1 MMNDLTRLYTHPDCE
16 LHEMPRHPERPD
28 RLRSIMSRLT
38 ASGIISETNVVL
50 ASEVSDDILSKIH
63 PETYIES
70 INKSE
75 PESTVVKVERDTYMS
90 RGSLRAS
97 KLAAGA
103 CAAATRDV
111 LSGDARR
118 VFCAVRPPGHHAE
131 VAAAMGFCLFNNI
144 ALAAELALANE
155 SVSRVA
161 IVDFDVHHCN
171 GTVDIFKH
179 RPEVLV
185 CSSFQEHFYPHRYL
199 DFTNPHILNMP
210 LEKDATGDQFRARA
224 EREWLPAL
232 ENHKPDV
239 LFISAG
245 FDAHTEDPLGEL
257 CFVESDYAWITSQLI
272 SIAERFCEGRI
283 VSTLEGGYDLDALAR
298 SVETHMG
305 TLIRDSLV

>member
-1 MMNDLTRLYTHPDCE
+1 
-16 LHEMPRHPERPD
+16 
-28 RLRSIMSRLT
+28 MSRLT
-38 ASGIISETNVVL
+38 ESGIVSETHLVL
-50 ASEVSDDILSKIH
+50 ASEVSDEILSTIH
-63 PETYIES
+63 SGTYIES

-75 PESTVVKVERDTYMS
+75 PERAIIKVEPDTYMS

-103 CAAATRDV
+103 CISATRDV

-118 VFCAVRPPGHHAE
+118 VFCAIRPPGHHAE

-144 ALAAELALANE
+144 ALAAELALADD

-171 GTVDIFKH
+171 GTVDIFKD

-210 LEKDATGDQFRARA
+210 LEKNATGYQFRSKA
-224 EREWLPAL
+224 EKEWLPAL

-245 FDAHTEDPLGEL
+245 FDAHIEDPLGEL
-257 CFVESDYAWITSQLI
+257 NFVESDYAWITTHLI
-272 SIAERFCEGRI
+272 SIAERFCKGRI
-283 VSTLEGGYDLDALAR
+283 VSTLEGGYNLDALAR

-305 TLIRDSLV
+305 TLVRDSLA